1 MKKAMLVPMF
11 FLALNA
17 ASAAD
22 INWDELEKKAQ
33 QYTGELEKKGNDSGS
48 SSGSSSGKGKGI
60 DLVLPGQPQG
70 RTIDNTVPTLSEAD
84 KRHITVHLKL
94 ANRHFSRKNYPKAIE
109 ETDLVFEREPDN
121 ASARFMRAVIA
132 GRLRDHQTAWFN
144 ILIAREKD
152 QANPKIDTFIS
163 KLKTVAPEPTEP
175 VWVQGI
181 YRSIPISGCEKAADV
196 IERLLL
202 DQVSHNVTSLQ
213 TGDFTEEADKTV
225 MPLQLECSS
234 PPDKDA
240 IVSLLKK
247 SAGGEVTVKSGE
259 GNKLDLSV
267 TVKGFGIENKNAR
280 PVSDLQ
286 EFIKDLTEEVDVA
299 ISDTVEREAEN
310 KILDITYEIST
321 RDFKTLNDFL
331 RKISPYATRFRVQSL
346 RLAFITGSQS
356 IIWKCKVQVLYKV
369 S

>member
-33 QYTGELEKKGNDSGS
+33 QYTGEIEKKDNDSGS
-48 SSGSSSGKGKGI
+48 SSGSGKSKGV

-70 RTIDNTVPTLSEAD
+70 RTIDNAAPPLSEAD

-94 ANRHFSRKNYPKAIE
+94 ANRHFSKKNYPKAIE

-121 ASARFMRAVIA
+121 AGARFMRAVIA
-132 GRLRDHQTAWFN
+132 GRLRDHQAAWFN

-152 QANPKIDTFIS
+152 QANPKIDTFIN

-175 VWVQGI
+175 VWVQGV
-181 YRSIPISGCEKAADV
+181 YRSIPVSGCEKAADV

-202 DQVSHNVTSLQ
+202 DPVSHNITSLQ

-225 MPLQLECSS
+225 MPVQLECSS

-247 SAGGEVTVKSGE
+247 AAGGDVTIKSGE

-267 TVKGFGIENKNAR
+267 TIKGFGIENKNAR
-280 PVSDLQ
+280 PISDLQ

-346 RLAFITGSQS
+346 RLAYITGSQS